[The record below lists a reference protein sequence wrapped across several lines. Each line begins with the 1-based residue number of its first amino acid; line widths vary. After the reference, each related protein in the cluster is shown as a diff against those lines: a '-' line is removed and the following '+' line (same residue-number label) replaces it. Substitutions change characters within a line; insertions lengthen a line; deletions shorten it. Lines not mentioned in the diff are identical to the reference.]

1 MRKILVVFVSVTL
14 SCSAA
19 HAAETIDVFLMAGQS
34 NMLGRTDMEPNAPL
48 VIRGLDDG
56 GIASNII
63 LYHHNYRGGGT
74 LDRDGFEP
82 LGIRPGSDGQM
93 GNFEPELCFG
103 QEI

>member
-1 MRKILVVFVSVTL
+1 MMRKILVVFVSVTL

-34 NMLGRTDMEPNAPL
+34 NMLGRTD
-48 VIRGLDDG
+48 
-56 GIASNII
+56 SNII